1 MNNLANIVGCQ
12 PIVYL
17 PSNTRLRKK
26 TSSSQER
33 RAIFFDRDGTII
45 EDIGYLTQASN
56 IRFLFGVEE
65 SIQMLQDKFFI
76 IVVTNQ
82 SAVGRGLLNKDDLLT
97 IHRTLVHDLFIK
109 GVIIDAIYSCPH
121 HPTSGRSP
129 YDIQCNGRKPQAGLL
144 LRAATEFNI
153 QLNRSYLIGDKLS
166 DIQAGQRAEVYATI
180 LLRSPKTE
188 VSTILEVKPTFFAP
202 SLVEATKLVLAME
215 HSEI

>member
-45 EDIGYLTQASN
+45 EDTGYLTQASN
-56 IRFLFGVEE
+56 IRFLFGVEK

-82 SAVGRGLLNKDDLLT
+82 SAVARGLINKDDLLM

-109 GVIIDAIYSCPH
+109 GVNIDAIYSCPH

-129 YDIQCNGRKPQAGLL
+129 YNIQCNGRKPQPGLL
-144 LRAATEFNI
+144 LRAAIDFNI

-166 DIQAGQRAEVYATI
+166 DIQAGQRAEVCATI
-180 LLRSPKTE
+180 LLRSPEAK

-202 SLVEATKLVLAME
+202 SLVEATKLVLATE
-215 HSEI
+215 HSAI